1 MEAKA
6 QQEQGQGAGVDWQLV
21 VVYVNLAMYAF
32 CFQMQQPVLP
42 ATVKALVV
50 GDDSSQDWAQF
61 QSMNGMMQ
69 LGGGLVSGVLS
80 DKFGSKNLLLLSFAS
95 SALCYL
101 LQAQATDMTMLYVSQ
116 LPTVFQHAFMGAAA
130 FITDRTRPK
139 DRAYMLGFNSVAYGV
154 GMLFGP
160 VLGGWL
166 GQTDLTTSAWI
177 AAVGSVISCASI
189 QLLLTDERKFTPS
202 SKATA
207 PREPFSLAACLAVI
221 AKPAVI
227 VLAVIKVGGAMAMSI
242 WHSTFYGGIAESE
255 FGIDTQMLGM
265 LTSYMAGV
273 GMIVQLCGLLK
284 YVTAAFS
291 DRTIN
296 IGIGVILS
304 VVFLATPLSSGGKD
318 IAVAL
323 PLVGYTTNL
332 ACLQFMVLLI
342 PITAAFTI
350 VRSIS
355 TAQFTKSV
363 SNATTGTI
371 IGKPQTRLFLPLSS
385 SYISNILS
393 CSACPHR
400 HRHGHRLYG
409 AHCGPAHWRG
419 NAVVRRPRRHLAALR
434 VALPRHGALL
444 CPPHGQRARGRQA
457 EAALAG
463 RRA

>member
-1 MEAKA
+1 MA
-6 QQEQGQGAGVDWQLV
+6 VDRQLV

-50 GDDSSQDWAQF
+50 GEDSSQDWAQF

-80 DKFGSKNLLLLSFAS
+80 DRFGSKNLLLLSFAS

-101 LQAQATDMTMLYVSQ
+101 LQAQATDMTMLYISQ
-116 LPTVFQHAFMGAAA
+116 IPTVFQHAFMGAAA
-130 FITDRTRPK
+130 FITDRTDPK
-139 DRAYMLGFNSVAYGV
+139 ERAYMLGFNSVAYGV

-166 GQTDLTTSAWI
+166 GQTDHTTSAWI
-177 AAVGSVISCASI
+177 AAVGSVLSCVSI
-189 QLLLTDERKFTPS
+189 QLLLSDERKFTPS
-202 SKATA
+202 SKASE
-207 PREPFSLAACLAVI
+207 PREPFSLTACISVI
-221 AKPAVI
+221 TQPAVI

-242 WHSTFYGGIAESE
+242 WHSTFYGGIADTD

-273 GMIVQLCGLLK
+273 GMIVQLCGVVK
-284 YVTAAFS
+284 HVTGTFS
-291 DRTIN
+291 DRNIN

-304 VVFLATPLSSGGKD
+304 VVFLATPMATAGKETPLQ
-318 IAVAL
+318 L
-323 PLVGYTTNL
+323 PVVGYTTNL
-332 ACLQFMVLLI
+332 ACVQLMMLLI

-363 SNATTGTI
+363 SKATTGTI
-371 IGKPQTRLFLPLSS
+371 IGIDMGIGSAVRIFAPLIGGAVQAQGGLVA
-385 SYISNILS
+385 ISQL
-393 CSACPHR
+393 CAGLC
-400 HRHGHRLYG
+400 LVM
-409 AHCGPAHWRG
+409 ALC
-419 NAVVRRPRRHLAALR
+419 AALLMDS
-434 VALPRHGALL
+434 VLDG
-444 CPPHGQRARGRQA
+444 GKEKQR
-457 EAALAG
+457 
-463 RRA
+463 